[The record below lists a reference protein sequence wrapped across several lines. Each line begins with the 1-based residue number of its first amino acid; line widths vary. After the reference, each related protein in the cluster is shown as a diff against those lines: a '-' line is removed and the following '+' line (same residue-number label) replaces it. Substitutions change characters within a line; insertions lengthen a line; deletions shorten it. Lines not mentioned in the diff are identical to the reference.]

1 MSQSLKSTT
10 PSSRLSSPGGVKKSA
25 SSRPAEHETKSVAA
39 PESYSNPDGE
49 RVASDIDWARL
60 HAMTEE
66 EIEAA
71 ARADPDW
78 EGLLDLEG
86 WTATVVVPPKKAPI
100 SIRLDEDVLAF
111 FKASG
116 PGYQKRINAV
126 LRAFMEAAA
135 TRSGTDR
142 A

>member
-1 MSQSLKSTT
+1 MRYT
-10 PSSRLSSPGGVKKSA
+10 
-25 SSRPAEHETKSVAA
+25 AEELAQL
-39 PESYSNPDGE
+39 P
-49 RVASDIDWARL
+49 SDIDWGRL
-60 HAMTEE
+60 RAMTEE
-66 EIEAA
+66 EVEAA

-126 LRAFMEAAA
+126 LRAYMDAAA
-135 TRSGTDR
+135 ARKGADE

>member
-1 MSQSLKSTT
+1 M
-10 PSSRLSSPGGVKKSA
+10 SA
-25 SSRPAEHETKSVAA
+25 SSRSAASSSRSSTPGGAKRSASSPPDAPAGRNSGPTTRHTAEELAQL
-39 PESYSNPDGE
+39 P
-49 RVASDIDWARL
+49 SDIDWARL
-60 HAMTEE
+60 RAMTEAE
-66 EIEAA
+66 VEAA

-78 EGLLDLEG
+78 ERLLDLEG

-126 LRAFMEAAA
+126 LRAFMEATARKEGDKA
-135 TRSGTDR
+135 
-142 A
+142 